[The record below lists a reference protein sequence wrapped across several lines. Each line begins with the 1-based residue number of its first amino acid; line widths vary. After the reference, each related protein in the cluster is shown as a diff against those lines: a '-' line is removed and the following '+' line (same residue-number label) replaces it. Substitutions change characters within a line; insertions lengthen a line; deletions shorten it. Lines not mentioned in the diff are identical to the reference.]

1 MGNVCC
7 GEKDEKSKKSAF
19 VSGES
24 EHDDVLSSSHARS
37 ASDYPDASIS
47 ASGVGGPAGEES
59 EEALREKRE
68 FLAAEA
74 ERQRAL
80 REEQARLELIVSTAG
95 RDMIPVGRRDGGPM
109 SGASGGYYDPAYAAA
124 AAQEIHSS
132 GALGAVGEEVMATL
146 AKCHLNGRVPP
157 SAVPVGG
164 AGEIMEALARGRWE
178 GIELGTRGGLGGCGG
193 EDPEIFFDDLAEG
206 YLDRVV
212 PTRETLFRGVGSIVE
227 NLP

>member
-7 GEKDEKSKKSAF
+7 GEKDEKSKKPAF

-24 EHDDVLSSSHARS
+24 EHEDGLASSHARS
-37 ASDYPDASIS
+37 ASDHPDASIS
-47 ASGVGGPAGEES
+47 PSGAGPAGEDT

-68 FLAAEA
+68 YLAAEA

-95 RDMIPVGRRDGGPM
+95 RDMVPVGRRDGGPM
-109 SGASGGYYDPAYAAA
+109 SGAAGGYYDPAYAAA

-132 GALGAVGEEVMATL
+132 GALGTVGDEVMATL
-146 AKCHLNGRVPP
+146 AKCDLNGRVPS
-157 SAVPVGG
+157 SAIP
-164 AGEIMEALARGRWE
+164 AGDASALMEALGCGRWE

>member
-19 VSGES
+19 VAGDS
-24 EHDDVLSSSHARS
+24 EHEDVLTSPLARS
-37 ASDYPDASIS
+37 ASEHPDASIS
-47 ASGVGGPAGEES
+47 PAGASGPAGEES
-59 EEALREKRE
+59 EEAQREKRE
-68 FLAAEA
+68 YLAAEA

-109 SGASGGYYDPAYAAA
+109 SGAAGGYYDPAYAAA

-132 GALGAVGEEVMATL
+132 GALSAVSEEVMATL
-146 AKCHLNGRVPP
+146 AKCQLNGQVPP
-157 SAVPVGG
+157 SAIPAGDAGALLDALVG
-164 AGEIMEALARGRWE
+164 GRWE